1 MSMGR
6 ARGVVLFGMDGHLI
20 EVEADIGRALPAF
33 ILLGLPDAS
42 LRESQDRIRSAAKN
56 TGIDLPARRLTVN
69 LLPASLP
76 KSGSVLDLAILM
88 SAWAADGKVRGTA
101 EVVFLAELG
110 LDGRLRPVRGV
121 LPSVAAAQAAGAQTV
136 VVAVENAQEA
146 ALVPGMEVLAAS
158 HVGQVAT
165 SFASAA
171 LEPLVRESPGVERW
185 SAHRSEESVSA
196 TERTDQPDSAQHRP
210 VQHRPVQQRTG
221 APSLGSDGELPLS
234 EPGPD
239 LAEVRGQEEARFA
252 LELAAAGGHHLL
264 LIGAPGAGKT
274 MLAERMSG
282 ILPPLDD
289 QAAMEATAIESISA
303 DPRTVTR
310 LRRTPPFQAPHH
322 SASMAAIV
330 GGGSRIARP
339 GAVTRAH
346 QGVLFLDEA
355 PEFPRH
361 ALDAL
366 RQPLETGRISLHRSA
381 GSVTYP
387 ARFQLVLAANPCPC
401 GLNVGSGTRCR
412 CSVAQ
417 RRNYMARLSGPLL
430 DRIDL
435 QIQVDRPR
443 SAAAALGPPGESSA
457 EVRARV
463 LAARTRQAQRL
474 QKWGLRTNSQAPL
487 QLLTGELKLPAGA
500 TRDIDAALDR
510 ASISLR
516 GYLRVLRLAWT
527 IADLMDEDRPG
538 VDEVDAALQLRQRS
552 QTP

>member
-1 MSMGR
+1 MGR
-6 ARGVVLFGMDGHLI
+6 SRGVVLVGMDGRLI
-20 EVEADIGRALPAF
+20 DVEADIGQSLPAF

-56 TGIDLPARRLTVN
+56 SGIELPARRLTVN

-88 SAWAADGKVRGTA
+88 SAWAADGKVSGT
-101 EVVFLAELG
+101 EKVVFLAELG

-121 LPSVAAAQAAGAQTV
+121 LPAVAAVHAAGAETV
-136 VVAVENAQEA
+136 VVAEQNAQEA
-146 ALVPGMEVLAAS
+146 ALVPGMTVLSAR
-158 HVGQVAT
+158 HVTQVAAAYAIGDLQTKMREAPGLDRWSMAADST
-165 SFASAA
+165 SPASAA
-171 LEPLVRESPGVERW
+171 DPRDEGSR
-185 SAHRSEESVSA
+185 
-196 TERTDQPDSAQHRP
+196 DSGG
-210 VQHRPVQQRTG
+210 G
-221 APSLGSDGELPLS
+221 A
-234 EPGPD
+234 PD
-239 LAEVRGQEEARFA
+239 LAEVRGQQEARFA

-274 MLAERMSG
+274 MLAERMAG

-303 DPRTVTR
+303 EPRAVTR

-330 GGGSRIARP
+330 GGGARIARP
-339 GAVTRAH
+339 GAATRAH

-366 RQPLETGRISLHRSA
+366 RQPLETGQISLHRAA

-401 GLNVGSGTRCR
+401 GLNVGSGSRCR

-417 RRNYMARLSGPLL
+417 RRSYMARLSGPLL

-443 SAAAALGPPGESSA
+443 SAADALGPPGESSA
-457 EVRARV
+457 QVRSRV
-463 LAARTRQAQRL
+463 LAAREVQGQRL
-474 QKWGLRTNSQAPL
+474 APWGLSTNSQASM
-487 QLLTGELKLPAGA
+487 QLLTGELRLSGRA
-500 TRDIDAALDR
+500 TAHIDAALDR
-510 ASISLR
+510 AAISLR
-516 GYLRVLRLAWT
+516 GYVRVLRLAWT
-527 IADLMDEDRPG
+527 IADVLTSAEPG
-538 VDEVDAALQLRQRS
+538 PDEVDVALQLRQNADRR
-552 QTP
+552 

>member
-1 MSMGR
+1 MGMGR
-6 ARGVVLFGMDGHLI
+6 ARGVVLVGMDGRLI
-20 EVEADIGRALPAF
+20 EVEADIGQSLPAF

-56 TGIDLPARRLTVN
+56 SGIELPARRLTVN

-88 SAWAADGKVRGTA
+88 SAWAADGKVTGT
-101 EVVFLAELG
+101 ERIVFLAELG

-121 LPSVAAAQAAGAQTV
+121 LPAVAAAQAAGARTV
-136 VVAVENAQEA
+136 VVAEQNAQEA
-146 ALVPGMEVLAAS
+146 ALVPDMVVLAGS
-158 HVGQVAT
+158 HVAQVAAA
-165 SFASAA
+165 FATGS
-171 LEPLVRESPGVERW
+171 LRSQLRDVPGLDHW
-185 SAHRSEESVSA
+185 STVPAESVSRPPG
-196 TERTDQPDSAQHRP
+196 TGTSSADGSHAS
-210 VQHRPVQQRTG
+210 G
-221 APSLGSDGELPLS
+221 AIA
-234 EPGPD
+234 PGAPD
-239 LAEVRGQEEARFA
+239 LADVHGQQEARFA

-274 MLAERMSG
+274 MLAERMAG

-289 QAAMEATAIESISA
+289 QAAMEATAIESIA
-303 DPRTVTR
+303 AEPHAVTQ
-310 LRRTPPFQAPHH
+310 LRRVPPFQAPHH

-330 GGGSRIARP
+330 GGGARIARP

-346 QGVLFLDEA
+346 RGVLFLDEA

-366 RQPLETGRISLHRSA
+366 RQPLETGRISLHRAA

-401 GLNVGSGTRCR
+401 GLNVGSGSRCR

-443 SAAAALGPPGESSA
+443 SAADALGPPGESSA

-463 LAARTRQAQRL
+463 LAARDRQRRRL
-474 QKWGLRTNSQAPL
+474 ASWGIATNSEVSM
-487 QLLTGELKLPAGA
+487 QLLTSGLRLPAAA
-500 TRDIDAALDR
+500 TTHIDAALDR

-516 GYLRVLRLAWT
+516 GYVRVLRLAWT
-527 IADLMDEDRPG
+527 IADLLATDRPG
-538 VDEVDAALQLRQRS
+538 ADEVDAALQLRQSADRR
-552 QTP
+552 

>member
-20 EVEADIGRALPAF
+20 DVEADIGRALPAF

-56 TGIDLPARRLTVN
+56 TGFDLPARRLTVN

-136 VVAVENAQEA
+136 VVARENAQEA

-158 HVGQVAT
+158 HVGQVVT
-165 SFASAA
+165 SFAAAA
-171 LEPLVRESPGVERW
+171 LEPLARESPGVEHW
-185 SAHRSEESVSA
+185 SADRSE
-196 TERTDQPDSAQHRP
+196 PDSAQDLTDRSCSA
-210 VQHRPVQQRTG
+210 QDRTG
-221 APSLGSDGELPLS
+221 TPQTQDAGDFTPHVA
-234 EPGPD
+234 GPD

-346 QGVLFLDEA
+346 RGVLFLDEA

-457 EVRARV
+457 AVRARV
-463 LAARTRQAQRL
+463 LAARATQAQRL
-474 QKWGLRTNSQAPL
+474 QTWGLRTNAQAPL
-487 QLLTGELKLPAGA
+487 QLLTGELRLPAGA

-527 IADLMDEDRPG
+527 IADLMDQDRPG

-552 QTP
+552 QIH

>member
-1 MSMGR
+1 MGMGR
-6 ARGVVLFGMDGHLI
+6 ARGVVLVGMDGRLI
-20 EVEADIGRALPAF
+20 EVEADIGQSLPAF

-56 TGIDLPARRLTVN
+56 SGIELPARRLTVN

-88 SAWAADGKVRGTA
+88 SAWAADGKVTGT
-101 EVVFLAELG
+101 EGIVFLAELG

-121 LPSVAAAQAAGAQTV
+121 LPAVAAAQTAGARTV
-136 VVAVENAQEA
+136 VVAEANAQEA
-146 ALVPGMEVLAAS
+146 ALVPDMTVLAGT
-158 HVGQVAT
+158 HVTQVAAA
-165 SFASAA
+165 FATG
-171 LEPLVRESPGVERW
+171 PLRSRLRDVPGLDRW
-185 SAHRSEESVSA
+185 STDPVPADSVTTSAGLSSFTSGGAHSTAVCA
-196 TERTDQPDSAQHRP
+196 D
-210 VQHRPVQQRTG
+210 G
-221 APSLGSDGELPLS
+221 AL
-234 EPGPD
+234 D
-239 LAEVRGQEEARFA
+239 LADVHGQHEARFA

-274 MLAERMSG
+274 MLAERMAG

-289 QAAMEATAIESISA
+289 QAAMEATAIESIA
-303 DPRTVTR
+303 AEPQAVTQ
-310 LRRTPPFQAPHH
+310 LRRVPPFQAPHH
-322 SASMAAIV
+322 SASIAAIV
-330 GGGSRIARP
+330 GGGARIARP

-346 QGVLFLDEA
+346 RGVLFLDEA

-366 RQPLETGRISLHRSA
+366 RQPLETGKISLHRAA

-401 GLNVGSGTRCR
+401 GLNVGSGSRCR

-443 SAAAALGPPGESSA
+443 SAADALGPPGESSA
-457 EVRARV
+457 EVRSRV
-463 LAARTRQAQRL
+463 LAARDLQRTRLAP
-474 QKWGLRTNSQAPL
+474 WGIATNSEASM
-487 QLLTGELKLPAGA
+487 QLLTGGLRLPAAA
-500 TRDIDAALDR
+500 TTHIDAALDR

-516 GYLRVLRLAWT
+516 GYVRVLRLAWT
-527 IADLMDEDRPG
+527 IADLLASDRPG
-538 VDEVDAALQLRQRS
+538 ADEVDAALQLRQSADRR
-552 QTP
+552 

>member
-1 MSMGR
+1 MTMGR
-6 ARGVVLFGMDGHLI
+6 ARGVVLIGMDGHLI
-20 EVEADIGRALPAF
+20 DVEADIGQSLPAF

-56 TGIDLPARRLTVN
+56 TGIGLPARRLTVN

-88 SAWAADGKVRGTA
+88 SAWAADGKVQGTQDIL
-101 EVVFLAELG
+101 FLAELG

-121 LPSVAAAQAAGAQTV
+121 LPAVAAAQAAGAETV
-136 VVAVENAQEA
+136 IVAEQNAQEA
-146 ALVPGMEVLAAS
+146 ALVPGMDVFAAS
-158 HVGQVAT
+158 HVVQVA
-165 SFASAA
+165 SAFATKDSAA
-171 LEPLVRESPGVERW
+171 VLHDVPGLQHW
-185 SAHRSEESVSA
+185 TAAGHVS
-196 TERTDQPDSAQHRP
+196 DQEQSDRRQ
-210 VQHRPVQQRTG
+210 TG
-221 APSLGSDGELPLS
+221 AS
-234 EPGPD
+234 EPEVSSPAKSDELD
-239 LAEVRGQEEARFA
+239 LADVRGQHEARFA
-252 LELAAAGGHHLL
+252 LELAAAGRHHLL

-274 MLAERMSG
+274 MLAERMAG

-289 QAAMEATAIESISA
+289 RAAMEATAIESISA
-303 DPRTVTR
+303 EPQAVSE
-310 LRRTPPFQAPHH
+310 LRRIPPFQAPHH
-322 SASMAAIV
+322 SASMAAMV
-330 GGGSRIARP
+330 GGGARIARP

-366 RQPLETGRISLHRSA
+366 RQPLETGQISLHRAA

-417 RRNYMARLSGPLL
+417 RRNYLAKLSGPLL

-443 SAAAALGPPGESSA
+443 SAMDALGPPGETSA
-457 EVRARV
+457 QVRTRV
-463 LAARTRQAQRL
+463 LAAREAQRQRL
-474 QKWGLRTNSQAPL
+474 AQWGLVTNSQASM
-487 QLLTGELKLPAGA
+487 QLLTGALRLPPRA
-500 TRDIDAALDR
+500 TAHMDSALDH
-510 ASISLR
+510 AAISLR
-516 GYLRVLRLAWT
+516 GYVRVLRLAWT
-527 IADLMDEDRPG
+527 IADIAGMNQPG
-538 VDEVDAALQLRQRS
+538 ADEVDAALQLRQSADRS
-552 QTP
+552 